1 MIRKIGVF
9 VDEAFSTWIV
19 CCRFK
24 KLHDIC
30 WGIHLFPPA
39 SIRHLVGTVEHSH
52 QGLLI
57 IDARERDDNGRVRDD
72 QIQVVFGE
80 VKVGCLKSQ
89 F

>member
-1 MIRKIGVF
+1 MKRLALELFAAALKSCTTF
-9 VDEAFSTWIV
+9 AEASIFS
-19 CCRFK
+19 
-24 KLHDIC
+24 
-30 WGIHLFPPA
+30 PPA
-39 SIRHLVGTVEHSH
+39 SIRHLVGTVEHAH